1 MPGRSCCVKETD
13 MMRLRFSVLTGIF
26 LATLSA
32 SPVCAE
38 PTPSRDHLSY
48 YTYYKTVSGET
59 VGGVASKFGI
69 AESSLIR
76 MNPYLNQY
84 QGTLPDGLLVC
95 VPKESSQEAHPG
107 TSLLARSERRT
118 AAAASAKEEQK
129 KAAEAAKLSKKSG
142 TSKSASK
149 AEAEKKV
156 DSEWPDEAEWEKLAD
171 LATKGAPPP
180 PVHASMVIEAPP
192 SRFIRGNGEVVF
204 IPAAKPK
211 PSPVKKVAID
221 TSRGELSSRKGKAI
235 YQVITS
241 CRSYMGVPYVWGG
254 EDPSGFD
261 CSGYIQ
267 YVYGKHGIS
276 LPRTA
281 DIQFNVGKVV
291 KRGAE
296 KPGDLVF
303 FETYC
308 PGPSHVGV
316 YLGRDYFIHAS
327 SSRGVTV
334 DRLSSDFFGQ
344 RYLGAKRNF

>member
-1 MPGRSCCVKETD
+1 
-13 MMRLRFSVLTGIF
+13 MRLRFSVLTGFF
-26 LATLSA
+26 LATLCA
-32 SPVCAE
+32 TPVSAE

-48 YTYYKTVSGET
+48 YAYYKTVNGET
-59 VGGVASKFGI
+59 VGGVAARFGI

-84 QGTLPDGLLVC
+84 QSALPEGLLVC
-95 VPKESSQEAHPG
+95 VPKDSSQEAHPG
-107 TSLLARSERRT
+107 TSLLARSERRS
-118 AAAASAKEEQK
+118 AAASLAEEQK
-129 KAAEAAKLSKKSG
+129 KKDAAAAKKTKANSSAKVAS
-142 TSKSASK
+142 TSKAK
-149 AEAEKKV
+149 AEKKA

-192 SRFIRGNGEVVF
+192 SRLIRGNGEVVL

-211 PSPVKKVAID
+211 IRPVKKVAAD

-281 DIQFNVGKVV
+281 DIQFNVGQVV
-291 KRGAE
+291 KRGDE